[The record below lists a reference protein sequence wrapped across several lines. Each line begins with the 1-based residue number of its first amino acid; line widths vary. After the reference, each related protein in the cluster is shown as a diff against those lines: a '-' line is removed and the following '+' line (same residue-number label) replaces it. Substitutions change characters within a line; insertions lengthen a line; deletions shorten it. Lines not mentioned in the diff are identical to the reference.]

1 MTDTTYVQQLGK
13 RSLAN
18 FISGQCAVRL
28 SDGLRSR
35 LIRVE
40 GSRDIHTVGRDDS
53 VLQSLS

>member
-40 GSRDIHTVGRDDS
+40 GSRDIHSRARR
-53 VLQSLS
+53 